1 MPLFV
6 DATALVALGYVDG
19 ICWLQHIDSDVVV
32 PSRVWI
38 EARRWRDQ
46 LEDGQAQGWLRIETA
61 SATEVEELQ
70 RYSDLHG
77 GEAETIVLA
86 GHSAHVQR
94 ANTRVLIDE
103 NSAFFYVQRI
113 IRGRPRLNFE
123 LLYLAR
129 VLHQLEDHRHIDS
142 ASQVMAILTQ
152 SENYKW
158 ASNVRL
164 AYEQWCTQT
173 GVTPIP

>member
-19 ICWLQHIDSDVVV
+19 ICWLRLIDSDVVV
-32 PSRVWI
+32 ASRVWI
-38 EARRWRDQ
+38 ETRRWRDQ
-46 LEDGQAQGWLRIETA
+46 LEEAQAQGWLRIDTA

-70 RYSDLHG
+70 RHSDLHG

-86 GHSAHVQR
+86 GYSAHAR
-94 ANTRVLIDE
+94 GANTRVLIDE
-103 NSAFFYVQRI
+103 NSAFLYVQRI
-113 IRGRPRLNFE
+113 IRGRPRLNFD

-129 VLHQLEDHRHIDS
+129 VLHQLEDHGHIDS
-142 ASQVMAILTQ
+142 ASQVMAILTE
-152 SENYKW
+152 SEYYKW
-158 ASNVRL
+158 ASNVRR
-164 AYEQWCTQT
+164 AYEEWCTQT